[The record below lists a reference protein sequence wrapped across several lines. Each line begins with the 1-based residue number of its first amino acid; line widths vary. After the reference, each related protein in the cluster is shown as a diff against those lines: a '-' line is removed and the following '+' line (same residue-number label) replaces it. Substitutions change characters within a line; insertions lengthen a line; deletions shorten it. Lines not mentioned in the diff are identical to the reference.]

1 MITWQWNFK
10 VGSMQTSQFEGKN
23 IYTAIYPTHIYFK
36 VGSMQTNQ
44 FEGKIIFTA
53 IYPTHIYNIKT

>member
-1 MITWQWNFK
+1 
-10 VGSMQTSQFEGKN
+10 MQTNQFEGKN
-23 IYTAIYPTHIYFK
+23 IFTAIYPTHIYFK

-44 FEGKIIFTA
+44 FEGKNIFTA